1 MKTIKLV
8 FNFCGQ
14 DIEASFNLI
23 DNINAMPEALKIETI
38 LDVLECLTGN
48 EQLEDFQKAIFKDK
62 LNKLKC
68 LYTSLTLK

>member
-23 DNINAMPEALKIETI
+23 DNINAMSDALKIETI

-48 EQLEDFQKAIFKDK
+48 EQLEDFQKSIFK
-62 LNKLKC
+62 NKLKC
-68 LYTSLTLK
+68 LHTSLTLK

>member
-38 LDVLECLTGN
+38 LDVLECLNAN
-48 EQLEDFQKAIFKDK
+48 ERLEDFQKSIFK
-62 LNKLKC
+62 NKLKC
-68 LYTSLTLK
+68 LHTSLTLK